1 MVMNDISQSFSLN
14 TNINHSESQIF
25 TYKQDLKRFNVSRN
39 LDRTKVGKV
48 YSYALILFSITLSVG
63 IDTTTLSIMTLS
75 ITKFIIMTLSIT
87 KFSIMILS
95 ITKFSIMILSV
106 TIEKLTLSMTL
117 GTIAGKAVAFIYGF
131 QKCNFVELMQE

>member
-1 MVMNDISQSFSLN
+1 MIYLN
-14 TNINHSESQIF
+14 LSHWIQTWTIAKGILLCTNRIWR
-25 TYKQDLKRFNVSRN
+25 DLLLAVSRN
-39 LDRTKVGKV
+39 LDRTKLGKV
-48 YSYALILFSITLSVG
+48 YSYTLILFSITLSVG

-75 ITKFIIMTLSIT
+75 ITKFIVMTLSIT
-87 KFSIMILS
+87 KFSIMLLS

-117 GTIAGKAVAFIYGF
+117 GIIAGKAVAFIYGF